1 MRKNTLSYQPMP
13 IPTFPV
19 LKNSTYLNTAYVGP
33 LSQEL
38 FDFRRAEEEKYL
50 ALGNEYKVD
59 TYNTL
64 DETHR
69 VLALFF
75 GLPSHHCFVVPNFS
89 SGIRYIMPLL
99 PKTSKVLYVN
109 EDYPSLLNSFQS
121 QGLNTKGIPL
131 TETIEQDLEKELS
144 KTQYDVLI
152 LSIVHYTSGILI
164 DTEYL
169 NQLKE
174 NYPNLLIIA
183 DGTQFLGAHSFQF
196 NQSPFDVVVAS
207 GYKWLLAGFGN
218 GVLMVSE
225 AFLLNVNIQSS
236 DLKEIIFQGHFNLL
250 ATSSLKFAVEQLV
263 TLNFEELLN
272 KKKKLSGY
280 AKEALLESNY
290 LDQRV
295 NKRKEHSSIFL
306 LNGSTSLYQHLM
318 KSNISCVQRST
329 GVRVSFHYYNTIE
342 EVDILCKA
350 LKAF

>member
-38 FDFRRAEEEKYL
+38 FDFRRAEEVKYL
-50 ALGNEYKVD
+50 AWGNEYKVD
-59 TYNTL
+59 AYNTL

-75 GLPSHHCFVVPNFS
+75 GLPSHHCFVVSNFS

-164 DTEYL
+164 DMDYL

-174 NYPNLLIIA
+174 NYPNLLLIA

-207 GYKWLLAGFGN
+207 
-218 GVLMVSE
+218 
-225 AFLLNVNIQSS
+225 
-236 DLKEIIFQGHFNLL
+236 
-250 ATSSLKFAVEQLV
+250 
-263 TLNFEELLN
+263 
-272 KKKKLSGY
+272 
-280 AKEALLESNY
+280 
-290 LDQRV
+290 
-295 NKRKEHSSIFL
+295 
-306 LNGSTSLYQHLM
+306 
-318 KSNISCVQRST
+318 
-329 GVRVSFHYYNTIE
+329 
-342 EVDILCKA
+342 
-350 LKAF
+350 